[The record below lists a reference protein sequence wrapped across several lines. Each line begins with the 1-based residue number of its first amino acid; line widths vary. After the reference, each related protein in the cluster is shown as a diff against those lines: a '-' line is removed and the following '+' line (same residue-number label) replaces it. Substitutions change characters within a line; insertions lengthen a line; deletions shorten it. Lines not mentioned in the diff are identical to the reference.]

1 MAGNDWNRERS
12 DLNKADICLSL
23 GNDRMDCGAQLPSRR
38 HREQGIYPAQRAGV
52 KNTLGLHDRITVK
65 QAGRQAR
72 KYSLLHR
79 SAQRTFLQRKLSRPM
94 PVPEQPAPPQ
104 RYFRSAENSWGTPP
118 PDLSSRP
125 ESQCF
130 LKNCT
135 SRSCCFACFSVEKVP
150 RFRRFPVD
158 ASFFRE

>member
-104 RYFRSAENSWGTPP
+104 RYFRSAETIGHQLQIASCTQGSALFIVSPVP
-118 PDLSSRP
+118 YARGGVSRT
-125 ESQCF
+125 F
-130 LKNCT
+130 TLI
-135 SRSCCFACFSVEKVP
+135 
-150 RFRRFPVD
+150 
-158 ASFFRE
+158 